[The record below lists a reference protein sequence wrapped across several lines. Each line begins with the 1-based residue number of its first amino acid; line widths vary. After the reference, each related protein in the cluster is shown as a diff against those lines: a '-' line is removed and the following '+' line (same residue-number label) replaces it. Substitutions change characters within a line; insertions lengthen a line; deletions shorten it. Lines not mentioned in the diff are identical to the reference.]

1 MTGWNPLSVITFDRN
16 DLLDQYGRLL
26 MEANAGVNLI
36 ARTTD
41 PADVPLRHL
50 AHSLTLARR
59 GFPAGSTVVDFG
71 TGGGLPGIPLAI
83 AFPDVQFV
91 LLDSTRKKV
100 DAVADMA
107 RTLGLDNV
115 TTYWGRAEAW
125 EGAAH
130 YAVSRATAPLRDLWR
145 WFWRARQPGAA
156 GPEDWAPGLLAL
168 KGGDLTSEIRA
179 LPRTAGGVETHDL
192 FEMTGET
199 SFREKVLVHVTPA

>member
-1 MTGWNPLSVITFDRN
+1 MTGSESRYLITPDRIE
-16 DLLDQYGRLL
+16 LLDRYAGLL
-26 MEANAGVNLI
+26 LETNARVNLI

-41 PADVPLRHL
+41 AADVPVRHL

-59 GFPAGSTVVDFG
+59 GFPAGCTVVDFG
-71 TGGGLPGIPLAI
+71 TGGGLPGLPLAI
-83 AFPDVQFV
+83 AFPDVRFV

-125 EGAAH
+125 DGAAH

-145 WFWRARQPGAA
+145 WFWRARQPVEI
-156 GPEDWAPGLLAL
+156 GPDDWAPGLLAL
-168 KGGDLTSEIRA
+168 KGGDLSPELRS
-179 LPRTAGGVETHDL
+179 LPRTARAQLHDL

-199 SFREKVLVHVTPA
+199 AFREKVLVHVTPA